1 MAATRG
7 LASLHHLKTGG
18 GVKSGVHVQVGS
30 FSYPPQKKTL
40 ADWVCRWT
48 IQMETFTHN
57 EDTLTF
63 TNRNG
68 QGSETDVDLDVEAKG
83 SF

>member
-1 MAATRG
+1 
-7 LASLHHLKTGG
+7 
-18 GVKSGVHVQVGS
+18 
-30 FSYPPQKKTL
+30 
-40 ADWVCRWT
+40 
-48 IQMETFTHN
+48 METFTHN

-63 TNRNG
+63 TNHKG